1 MPNFYYYI
9 LILFLISCNSN
20 ASENNLTSTN
30 RDESVEIISPE
41 TNEDLTRLND
51 ISTNNIIINGEIEG
65 AENLNYFLYYIGDQ
79 QPYILD
85 TCKIISGQF
94 SFETPLPYEYNL
106 LGIGS
111 SAQNLMLVIGKSNDN
126 ITIKANQSELPGKYS
141 VNGSEYSSIVQ
152 SYNEA
157 KVELINQ
164 YQSIQKKSMSS
175 NNADKHQKEL
185 EKITSSFNILKNNFI
200 EENKGSPVLVMAL
213 QDIRDYVNEMPQLKI
228 IEEAINQYFP
238 HTVFKQNIEQ
248 ILSQI
253 AMQQAQIE
261 QQKQELSNAGISIG
275 KPAPELD
282 FPDVNGNNISLSSL
296 KGKVIL
302 LDFWASWCGPCRKE
316 NPFVV
321 NLYNKYKTKGFEIYS
336 LSLDNNKDK
345 WINAIQQDGLIWKN
359 HVSDLKGWQSA
370 GAAKYMVR
378 SIPQT
383 FLIDKN
389 GIIIDIGLRGE
400 ALENRLNELL

>member
-1 MPNFYYYI
+1 MPNIYSYI
-9 LILFLISCNSN
+9 LILFLFSCKSN

-30 RDESVEIISPE
+30 RSESAEIISPE
-41 TNEDLTRLND
+41 TNEDLTKSND
-51 ISTNNIIINGEIEG
+51 ISSNNILINGIIEG

-85 TCKIISGQF
+85 SCKIITGQF
-94 SFETPLPYEYNL
+94 SFETRVPYEYNL
-106 LGIGS
+106 LGLGS
-111 SAQNLMLVIGKSNDN
+111 STQNLMLLIGKKND
-126 ITIKANQSELPGKYS
+126 TISIEANQNELPSKYS
-141 VNGSEYSSIVQ
+141 VSGSEYSSIVQ

-164 YQSIQKKSMSS
+164 YQSIQKESMSS
-175 NNADKHQKEL
+175 NNSNKHQKEL

-200 EENKGSPVLVMAL
+200 EENKGTPVLVMAL

-228 IEEAINQYFP
+228 IEEGINQYFP
-238 HTVFKQNIEQ
+238 NTVFKQNIEQ

-253 AMQQAQIE
+253 AMQQSQIE

-296 KGKVIL
+296 KGKIIL

-345 WINAIQQDGLIWKN
+345 WINAIQQDGLIWQN

-400 ALENRLNELL
+400 ALETRLNELL

>member
-1 MPNFYYYI
+1 MPNIYSYI
-9 LILFLISCNSN
+9 LILFLFSCKSN

-30 RDESVEIISPE
+30 RSESVEIISPE
-41 TNEDLTRLND
+41 TNEDLTKSND
-51 ISTNNIIINGEIEG
+51 ISTNNILINGKIEG

-85 TCKIISGQF
+85 SCKIITGQF
-94 SFETPLPYEYNL
+94 SFKTTVPNEYNL
-106 LGIGS
+106 LGLGS
-111 SAQNLMLVIGKSNDN
+111 STQNLMLLIGKKND
-126 ITIKANQSELPGKYS
+126 TISIEANQNELPSKYLVS
-141 VNGSEYSSIVQ
+141 GSEYSSIVQ

-164 YQSIQKKSMSS
+164 YQSIQKESMSS
-175 NNADKHQKEL
+175 NNSNKHQKEL

-200 EENKGSPVLVMAL
+200 EENKGTPVLVMAL

-238 HTVFKQNIEQ
+238 NTVFKQNIEQ

-253 AMQQAQIE
+253 AMQQSQIE

-275 KPAPELD
+275 KPAPDLD
-282 FPDVNGNNISLSSL
+282 FPDINGNNISLSSL
-296 KGKVIL
+296 KGKIIL

-400 ALENRLNELL
+400 ALETRLNELL